1 MSYRNLPNSCVLT
14 VAVAAIS
21 MCSCTA
27 LRQSPAV
34 DLPPANPRLHT
45 ARSMEPSR
53 VAQLGNPQNAVTHNA
68 SEAVVR
74 AIKPLAPATT
84 VSFSPAEARVG
95 YDQSKFQ
102 RIADTQ
108 DGQQFSDIDGP
119 PSENYPDEYI
129 FDGGDRNDPIHYGI
143 YNRLGFDTEDTI
155 AEFQDDEGERYT
167 KTTNRVAIYAPRF
180 GSLRTVSMPTGGHSI
195 DKLATTQ
202 DMKISA
208 GASSRVA
215 SNMHQQRNGLK
226 GIRVRSR
233 ASGLNAKTLDTQV
246 HNIARL
252 ESRTKLINLYEE
264 VAFQVGGGLSKADE
278 ASLNLGIQAA
288 NAWAHDQRAVISA
301 VNESL
306 GETYSSSTAA
316 QYVGLEIDH
325 KTKGNLRILKLAD
338 KKIAKQGDEIT
349 FTILYANTGEK
360 ELNNIRIVDN
370 LTPRLEYIEDSA
382 GSDRAGRITTT
393 ENDEGSVILT
403 FELDDPL
410 PGHTAGEISFK
421 CRVR

>member
-1 MSYRNLPNSCVLT
+1 V
-14 VAVAAIS
+14 
-21 MCSCTA
+21 
-27 LRQSPAV
+27 
-34 DLPPANPRLHT
+34 
-45 ARSMEPSR
+45 
-53 VAQLGNPQNAVTHNA
+53 
-68 SEAVVR
+68 
-74 AIKPLAPATT
+74 KPLTQAST
-84 VSFSPAEARVG
+84 VSFSPAESRVR
-95 YDQSKFQ
+95 YDETKFQ
-102 RIADTQ
+102 RVDDSK
-108 DGQQFSDIDGP
+108 DGQQFSDFEGP

-143 YNRLGFDTEDTI
+143 YNRLGLDTEDTI
-155 AEFQDDEGERYT
+155 AEFHDDEGERFT
-167 KTTNRVAIYAPRF
+167 KSTNRVAIYAPRF

-202 DMKISA
+202 DQMVSA

-215 SNMHQQRNGLK
+215 SNMHQQRSGLK

-233 ASGLNAKTLDTQV
+233 ASGLNAKSAETQL
-246 HNIARL
+246 HNIAQL
-252 ESRTKLINLYEE
+252 ESRTKLLNLYEE
-264 VAFQVGGGLSKADE
+264 VAFQVGGGLSKTQE
-278 ASLNLGIQAA
+278 ASLNLGIEAA
-288 NAWAHDQRAVISA
+288 NTWAHDLGVVISA

-306 GETYSSSTAA
+306 GDAYTSSTAA

-325 KTKGNLRILKLAD
+325 KTKGDLRILKLAD

-349 FTILYANTGEK
+349 FTILYANTGDK

-382 GSDRAGRITTT
+382 GSDRAGKITTR
-393 ENDEGSVILT
+393 ENEEGSLILT
-403 FELDDPL
+403 FELDEVL